1 MTLKGYDLS
10 AACTMGRNIVGIA
23 LLIGVLVVAPLGA
36 TSPYFLITPGGTF
49 EVGTRT
55 RPDGGPPR
63 LSIPEDY
70 RKPMGRM
77 AFTAVFEQEASWIE
91 VAHAR
96 VAGRADIVPAV
107 YIRPPGTTQ
116 EQVNANNQR
125 LIDESKPIAA
135 VVGLR
140 AAGFPVDITGQGA
153 QVQSILRGTPADGVL
168 QVGDVITTVDDQ
180 PITTQD
186 SLVKAITGH
195 RVGEQLRLNVLRGDQ
210 NLSLALTTTSATDD
224 GRPIIGITISTYKFD
239 VRLPFPVEIQS
250 DNVGGPSAGVM
261 FALAILDGVTD
272 GDLTRGYYVAGTG
285 TIAQDGTVGAV
296 GGAAEKALAAE
307 QDGAQI
313 FLAPKDDAGEAGR
326 WVHNLQIIPIER
338 FQDAV
343 DALCAQSPLPTA
355 ASPDPPTP
363 CG

>member
-1 MTLKGYDLS
+1 
-10 AACTMGRNIVGIA
+10 MGRNILGIA
-23 LLIGVLVVAPLGA
+23 LLIVVLLVAPLGA
-36 TSPYFLITPGGTF
+36 ASPYFLITPGGTY
-49 EVGTRT
+49 EIGTQPRA
-55 RPDGGPPR
+55 DGPPR
-63 LSIPEDY
+63 LTIPEEN

-77 AFTAVFEQEASWIE
+77 AFTAVYEQEASWIE
-91 VAHAR
+91 VVHAR
-96 VAGRADIVPAV
+96 VAGQAEIVPAV

-125 LIDESKPIAA
+125 LIDESKPVAA

-153 QVQSILRGTPADGVL
+153 QVQSILSGMPADGVL
-168 QVGDVITTVDDQ
+168 QVGDIITAVDGQ

-186 SLVKAITGH
+186 SLVKAVTSDQTGDELALTV
-195 RVGEQLRLNVLRGDQ
+195 RRGDQ
-210 NLSLALTTTSATDD
+210 DLSLMLTPARAPDD
-224 GRPIIGITISTYKFD
+224 GRPILGVTISTYMFD
-239 VRLPFPVEIQS
+239 VRMPFPVEIQS
-250 DNVGGPSAGVM
+250 DNVGGPSAGFM
-261 FALAILDGVTD
+261 FALAILDAVTD

-313 FLAPKDDAGEAGR
+313 FLVPKDDAGDAGR
-326 WVHNLQIIPIER
+326 WVHNLQIIPVER

-343 DALCAQSPLPTA
+343 SALCALQPLPSA
-355 ASPDPPTP
+355 ASPDQPPP